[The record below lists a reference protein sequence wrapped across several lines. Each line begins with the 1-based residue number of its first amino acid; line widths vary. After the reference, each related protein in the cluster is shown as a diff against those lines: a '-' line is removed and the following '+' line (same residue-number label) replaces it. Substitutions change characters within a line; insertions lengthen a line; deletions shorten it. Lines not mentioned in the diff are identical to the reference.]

1 MRQFSFWK
9 MTLGLVLL
17 STGSWAQT
25 PAVKNI
31 IDQEQGWV
39 GLMTNGRFAE
49 KWGWWNDFHYVPGAF
64 GVVRTGLSYRILPE
78 MTLTGGY
85 AQLWLS
91 APAEAGLPRAER
103 RPWGQLVV
111 NHKVSPRLFMANR
124 IRYDMRFRESL
135 LAGRPSGEGFDFN
148 HRLRFLVSMRWP
160 MQQWSWA
167 QGRPFFNLSNEVL
180 VNFGEQVLN
189 NHFDQNRLWLTLGWQ
204 RANLTLQTGYMMRY
218 VQLAPANSYQRN
230 HTLLLW
236 LTWNFDF
243 RKMHPGDF
251 IYRQP

>member
-1 MRQFSFWK
+1 
-9 MTLGLVLL
+9 
-17 STGSWAQT
+17 
-25 PAVKNI
+25 
-31 IDQEQGWV
+31 
-39 GLMTNGRFAE
+39 
-49 KWGWWNDFHYVPGAF
+49 
-64 GVVRTGLSYRILPE
+64 
-78 MTLTGGY
+78 
-85 AQLWLS
+85 
-91 APAEAGLPRAER
+91 
-103 RPWGQLVV
+103 
-111 NHKVSPRLFMANR
+111 
-124 IRYDMRFRESL
+124 
-135 LAGRPSGEGFDFN
+135 
-148 HRLRFLVSMRWP
+148 
-160 MQQWSWA
+160 
-167 QGRPFFNLSNEVL
+167 